1 VRSTYSVLNKGHLL
15 KGLSKSFYL
24 YLLKEIVAIYL
35 LSLGLLTFLLVM
47 SRLGK
52 IADLVINR
60 GVSLKDIILLI
71 VYSSPPYLTFTL
83 PMAFLLSTILV
94 LGRLS
99 TENEI
104 LALKASGVDL
114 RKLFVPIVV
123 IAFAVTFFGL
133 LNTHILLPKSGQLF
147 RDRLIEIIKKG
158 ITIEDKEGIFND
170 TIPGVVIYID
180 HVDTQNKQLTGVLVS
195 DDRDKDVKQT
205 ISAEKGIINMDSST
219 LDLYFALENGTLQ
232 RWEKARDVYRSM
244 SFKKYSFAMN
254 LTNVLPYHRELRKK
268 SYEMDRDELKTFMTI
283 TDEGGRY
290 ELMVELY
297 RKVALPFS
305 CIAFVFLTVPL
316 GVKRKVGGKFS
327 GVVYSLILFV
337 FYYVLLAVTEN
348 LGKSFRLPFVLT
360 AFLPNIIIA
369 AIGLYLGRNIN
380 GEEGSKASHYL
391 KYLWGR
397 YLEKA

>member
-1 VRSTYSVLNKGHLL
+1 VQSTHSVLTKGFPL
-15 KGLSKSFYL
+15 KVLFKNFYA
-24 YLLKEIVAIYL
+24 YLLKEIVAVYI

-60 GVSLKDIILLI
+60 GVSFGDIVLLI

-83 PMAFLLSTILV
+83 PMAFLVSTILV

-99 TENEI
+99 AENEI
-104 LALKASGVDL
+104 LALKASGIDL
-114 RKLFVPIVV
+114 KKLFVPIAVV
-123 IAFAVTFFGL
+123 AAAVTFFGL
-133 LNTHILLPKSGQLF
+133 LNTHVLLPKSGQLF

-158 ITIEDKEGIFND
+158 ITIDDKEGIFND

-180 HVDTQNKQLTGVLVS
+180 RVDTQNKRLAGILVS

-205 ISAEKGIINMDSST
+205 ISAEKGMINMDSST

-244 SFKKYSFAMN
+244 SFKTYSFAMN
-254 LTNVLPYHRELRKK
+254 LTNVLPYHRELRKR

-283 TDEGGRY
+283 ADEGGRY

-297 RKVALPFS
+297 RKVALPLS

-316 GVKRKVGGKFS
+316 GVRKKMGGKFS

-337 FYYVLLAVTEN
+337 FYYVLLAFTEN
-348 LGKSFRLPFVLT
+348 IGKSFRLPFVLT

-369 AIGLYLGRNIN
+369 AMGLYLCRNLN
-380 GEEGSKASHYL
+380 GEEGTKASQYL
-391 KYLWGR
+391 KYLWMR
-397 YLEKA
+397 YVEKT

>member
-1 VRSTYSVLNKGHLL
+1 MLNKGHFL
-15 KGLSKSFYL
+15 KALFKNFYF

-35 LSLGLLTFLLVM
+35 LSLGVLTFLLVM

-52 IADLVINR
+52 IADLVVNR
-60 GVSLKDIILLI
+60 GVSVKDIVLLI

-94 LGRLS
+94 LGRLAA
-99 TENEI
+99 ENEI
-104 LALKASGVDL
+104 LALKASGINL
-114 RKLFVPIVV
+114 NRLFVPITAV
-123 IAFAVTFFGL
+123 AMAVTLFGL
-133 LNTHILLPKSGQLF
+133 LNTHILLPQSGQLF

-170 TIPGVVIYID
+170 TIPGVVIYIE
-180 HVDTQNKQLTGVLVS
+180 HVNTETKQLAGILVS

-205 ISAEKGIINMDSST
+205 ISAEKGWINMDSST
-219 LDLYFALENGTLQ
+219 LDLYFTLENGTLQ
-232 RWEKARDVYRSM
+232 RWEKARDTYRTM
-244 SFKKYSFAMN
+244 SFNRYSFAMN

-316 GVKRKVGGKFS
+316 GVRRKMGGKFS
-327 GVVYSLILFV
+327 GIVYSLILFV
-337 FYYVLLAVTEN
+337 FYYVLLALTEN

-369 AIGLYLGRNIN
+369 AIGVYLGRNIN
-380 GEEGSKASHYL
+380 GEEGTKAAQYL